1 MDPIDRK
8 LINRIQRGIPLVP
21 SPFAAI
27 GKELGIKEEEVLSRL
42 HNLRDRGLIRRLGAF
57 FDPVQ
62 MGYVST
68 LCAAKCP
75 PDKEPTFIAA
85 VNALPQVTHNYR
97 RTGEYQFWFTII
109 APTEEDLERII
120 TSLKMETDV
129 PDIISLR
136 VKRRFKIDAKF
147 EV

>member
-8 LINRIQRGIPLVP
+8 LINRIQRV
-21 SPFAAI
+21 SPRTLAVRRHREGA
-27 GKELGIKEEEVLSRL
+27 GYKEEEVLSRL

-75 PDKEPTFIAA
+75 PDKEPTF
-85 VNALPQVTHNYR
+85 N
-97 RTGEYQFWFTII
+97 
-109 APTEEDLERII
+109 
-120 TSLKMETDV
+120 
-129 PDIISLR
+129 LR
-136 VKRRFKIDAKF
+136 P
-147 EV
+147 

>member
-1 MDPIDRK
+1 
-8 LINRIQRGIPLVP
+8 
-21 SPFAAI
+21 
-27 GKELGIKEEEVLSRL
+27 
-42 HNLRDRGLIRRLGAF
+42 
-57 FDPVQ
+57 
-62 MGYVST
+62 
-68 LCAAKCP
+68 
-75 PDKEPTFIAA
+75 